1 MLVFFLSP
9 EESEI
14 SMPKILI
21 KRTVCATP
29 MISRFF
35 EARGRTAAWI
45 GVGAVKHFLCK
56 TCNSFGCSEYEV
68 HSGKSAART
77 AVSRVQSWNK
87 SSLQLNV
94 IVSRGSISWISSSG
108 PPDSGSVCTGPF
120 SSTTC
125 QLHDQ
130 KVDRGCLQRASL
142 HKILLLCPHQSLYI

>member
-1 MLVFFLSP
+1 
-9 EESEI
+9 
-14 SMPKILI
+14 MPKILI

-45 GVGAVKHFLCK
+45 GVGMVKPFLCK

-87 SSLQLNV
+87 SPLQLNV
-94 IVSRGSISWISSSG
+94 IVSGGSISLVSSSG
-108 PPDSGSVCTGPF
+108 PPDSGNVCAEPF
-120 SSTTC
+120 PSTTC
-125 QLHDQ
+125 QFHDQ
-130 KVDRGCLQRASL
+130 RVDRGCPQRASL
-142 HKILLLCPHQSLYI
+142 HKISLLCPHQSLYI